1 MFENH
6 GNWGMEY
13 PKKLK
18 AFEAWDGAVV
28 KGGAIVVLLGVGV
41 VLLGVVLLG
50 VTVVPIS
57 LYLYLMIVLGLV

>member
-18 AFEAWDGAVV
+18 AFESWDGAVV
-28 KGGAIVVLLGVGV
+28 KGGAFVVLLGV
-41 VLLGVVLLG
+41 GVVLLG

-57 LYLYLMIVLGLV
+57 LYLYLMIVLG

>member
-18 AFEAWDGAVV
+18 PFEVWDEAVV
-28 KGGAIVVLLGVGV
+28 NKGCVVVLLGV
-41 VLLGVVLLG
+41 GVVLLG

-57 LYLYLMIVLGLV
+57 LYLYLMSLLD